1 MTALGVAISS
11 GHMKTC
17 QFLSKHLN
25 TGFDDEIENQSN
37 EVENQSNLEIIQSHL
52 QELDEHFIN
61 MEDNQSLVTDK
72 QVDGTRKSPRKSEIT
87 ITYIKNS
94 PKSPK
99 ERGLSSPKTRKLA
112 VNAKLSR
119 LSVRNRKLS
128 GNTELSPSSARTRKL
143 SGNTELSPSSAR
155 QRKISGNAEL
165 FPGKADSTSVQAE
178 RSPKSPKESG
188 ITSPSRRK
196 STKDAEISNVDK
208 NSDTIKSPRKGIKRK
223 FEDYKAGEEGMSENE
238 KAGDDSDDEGF
249 TNVFEFS
256 KNLNKMF
263 QIKYFNK
270 KFKTDRDTNNN
281 NDKVKQN
288 TTDKKRSPVD
298 NKSER
303 KVVSEE
309 SSTEIVMPVT
319 CCRQSYS
326 LEKMEMLS
334 MNEKSI
340 ENVEK
345 IRRLTRRNPY
355 SSNLRQSW
363 SVYKSKRQ
371 SVTRRHSVGSISMKQ
386 KVDSES
392 CPRLSPHVSD
402 QITKLKEGMEECPP
416 MLSSEASLNIL
427 EEAKSLAEKEQ
438 KLKATEVCS
447 ILLKL
452 VL

>member
-37 EVENQSNLEIIQSHL
+37 EVENQSYLIENQSNLEINQSNL
-52 QELDEHFIN
+52 QELDEHFNN

-87 ITYIKNS
+87 IIHVKKS

-99 ERGLSSPKTRKLA
+99 ESGLSSPRTRKLA
-112 VNAKLSR
+112 VNAELSR
-119 LSVRNRKLS
+119 L
-128 GNTELSPSSARTRKL
+128 SARTRKL

-155 QRKISGNAEL
+155 TRKYSGNTELSLSSARTIKLSENAEL
-165 FPGKADSTSVQAE
+165 SPGKAKSTSVHAA
-178 RSPKSPKESG
+178 RSPKESG
-188 ITSPSRRK
+188 ITSPSRKK
-196 STKDAEISNVDK
+196 SKKDAEISSVGK
-208 NSDTIKSPRKGIKRK
+208 SIDTIKSPRKGIKRK
-223 FEDYKAGEEGMSENE
+223 FEDYKEEGMSENE
-238 KAGDDSDDEGF
+238 ETGKDSDDEGF

-281 NDKVKQN
+281 DDKV
-288 TTDKKRSPVD
+288 KRSPVD
-298 NKSER
+298 NKSVI
-303 KVVSEE
+303 KVFSDEA
-309 SSTEIVMPVT
+309 STEIIMPVT
-319 CCRQSYS
+319 CSRQSYS
-326 LEKMEMLS
+326 LENMELPF

-371 SVTRRHSVGSISMKQ
+371 SITRRRSVGSLSMKQ
-386 KVDSES
+386 KVDSEC

-438 KLKATEVCS
+438 NLKATQVRG
-447 ILLKL
+447 
-452 VL
+452 